1 MEKKNGNTWNVNAP
15 NLESKRKSIYSLW
28 VLLTRL
34 WGALAAQLRF
44 GLAVADGGDVLAAL
58 HGRVPACG
66 VGARWL
72 LHVLH
77 FHLLVVDPQI
87 RGPQVLLAAL
97 PFAGAV
103 GRTFPAAKKKENRH
117 VRTCFLFVRP
127 QG

>member
-1 MEKKNGNTWNVNAP
+1 MECKCPK
-15 NLESKRKSIYSLW
+15 SRKQVKISVFVW
-28 VLLTRL
+28 VLLTGLR
-34 WGALAAQLRF
+34 GALGAQLRF

-58 HGRVPACG
+58 HGRVPPRG
-66 VGARWL
+66 VGARRL

-103 GRTFPAAKKKENRH
+103 GRTFPAAKGKEKGH
-117 VRTCFLFVRP
+117 VKDVFPLCETTRIGP
-127 QG
+127 E